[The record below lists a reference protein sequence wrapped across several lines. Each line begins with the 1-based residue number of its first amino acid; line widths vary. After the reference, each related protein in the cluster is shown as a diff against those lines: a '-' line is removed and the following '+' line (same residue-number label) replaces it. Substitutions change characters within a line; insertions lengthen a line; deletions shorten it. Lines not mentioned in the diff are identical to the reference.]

1 MARAAYFGV
10 SLNMAD
16 DLKKKYPKQWKEAC
30 YNLSGY
36 WKVISNIFH
45 SAAFKSLLSLKAKF
59 VAAGFIPLSVAPE
72 TDILYSDMETWKDP
86 RSLYSEAKKK

>member
-1 MARAAYFGV
+1 MARSSYLAVCLGI
-10 SLNMAD
+10 SD
-16 DLKKKYPKQWKEAC
+16 DLKNKYPDQWKEAC

-36 WKVISNIFH
+36 WKVISNIYH

-59 VAAGFIPLSVAPE
+59 VAAGFIPLSIAPE